1 MEIEFEKKD
10 RKPQNAL
17 LHSIKC
23 LGDAS
28 IMVEQIFLMIG
39 HSRFFSDFTRD
50 NIQKMTAFMQVYQAE
65 AGEMIIREGDVDDY
79 MLFIVE
85 GRVNIVKTD
94 SHGERR
100 PMTIVGPGSILGEM
114 SMIDGEPRFASCI
127 ALESTTFSVLSRD
140 SMVRI
145 IMEEPALGAKI
156 LIKLVTLLSERLRD
170 TSSNLLHYLERSEAV

>member
-1 MEIEFEKKD
+1 
-10 RKPQNAL
+10 
-17 LHSIKC
+17 
-23 LGDAS
+23 
-28 IMVEQIFLMIG
+28 MIG

-65 AGEMIIREGDVDDY
+65 PGEMIIREGDVDDY
-79 MLFIVE
+79 MLFIIE

-127 ALESTTFSVLSRD
+127 ALENNTPLIQLIDTPLEPLPP
-140 SMVRI
+140 VRRSPVKMGLFGCI
-145 IMEEPALGAKI
+145 LGF
-156 LIKLVTLLSERLRD
+156 LLASFWIFIRFMTQAEL
-170 TSSNLLHYLERSEAV
+170 

>member
-1 MEIEFEKKD
+1 MDIQFEKSDKT
-10 RKPQNAL
+10 PQNSL

-28 IMVEQIFLMIG
+28 KMVEQIFLMIG

-50 NIQKMTAFMQVYQAE
+50 NIQKMAVFMQVYQAE
-65 AGEMIIREGDVDDY
+65 PGEMIIREGDVDDY
-79 MLFIVE
+79 MLFIIE

-127 ALESTTFSVLSRD
+127 ALESTTFCVLSRD

-145 IMEEPALGAKI
+145 IMEEAALGAKI

>member
-1 MEIEFEKKD
+1 VDIEFEKQE
-10 RKPQNAL
+10 RTPLNAQ
-17 LHSIKC
+17 LHKIKC

-28 IMVEQIFLMIG
+28 DMVEQIFLMIG
-39 HSRFFSDFTRD
+39 HSRFFSDFTRE

-65 AGEMIIREGDVDDY
+65 PGELVIREGDVDDY
-79 MLFIVE
+79 MLFIIE

-170 TSSNLLHYLERSEAV
+170 TSSSLLHYLERSEAV